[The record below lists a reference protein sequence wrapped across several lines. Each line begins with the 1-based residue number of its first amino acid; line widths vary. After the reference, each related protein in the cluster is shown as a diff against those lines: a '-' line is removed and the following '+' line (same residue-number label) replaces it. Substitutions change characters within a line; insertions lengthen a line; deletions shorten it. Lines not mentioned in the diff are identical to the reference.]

1 MYIYNMYIVKL
12 GLITPAIL
20 INPLSAQKK
29 CNLHTGGPPG
39 FINRLARTLLIN
51 PLCWNPIL
59 FIQFFLTTFKS
70 FCLSSCLIVILKVLF
85 YCLTPFIFKW
95 FAYAILK
102 LKPHKHQKPSLLI
115 IELLKKKNYS
125 PNDRFPIKFFIKII
139 NLDSSQRVPPMSPC
153 PRLIIITRV
162 PLINQPPW
170 DFKTQILSN
179 PMEFYETLIDFY
191 GFQTISN
198 ILWFRGRL
206 FRGKLGKTW
215 QGLCDLVGGW
225 LIRCWH

>member
-1 MYIYNMYIVKL
+1 M
-12 GLITPAIL
+12 
-20 INPLSAQKK
+20 
-29 CNLHTGGPPG
+29 
-39 FINRLARTLLIN
+39 
-51 PLCWNPIL
+51 
-59 FIQFFLTTFKS
+59 
-70 FCLSSCLIVILKVLF
+70 F

-95 FAYAILK
+95 FPYAILK

-115 IELLKKKNYS
+115 IELLKKKKNYS

-153 PRLIIITRV
+153 PRLIIIITRV

-198 ILWFRGRL
+198 FLWFRGRL

-215 QGLCDLVGGW
+215 QGLSDLVGGVD
-225 LIRCWH
+225 

>member
-1 MYIYNMYIVKL
+1 MLYLSWN
-12 GLITPAIL
+12 L
-20 INPLSAQKK
+20 INTRNHHCWSLKIWKK
-29 CNLHTGGPPG
+29 TIPQMIDFQLNS
-39 FINRLARTLLIN
+39 
-51 PLCWNPIL
+51 L
-59 FIQFFLTTFKS
+59 F
-70 FCLSSCLIVILKVLF
+70 
-85 YCLTPFIFKW
+85 
-95 FAYAILK
+95 
-102 LKPHKHQKPSLLI
+102 
-115 IELLKKKNYS
+115 KKKH
-125 PNDRFPIKFFIKII
+125 I

-153 PRLIIITRV
+153 PPLIIMTRV

>member
-1 MYIYNMYIVKL
+1 MLYLSWN
-12 GLITPAIL
+12 L
-20 INPLSAQKK
+20 INTR
-29 CNLHTGGPPG
+29 NHH
-39 FINRLARTLLIN
+39 
-51 PLCWNPIL
+51 CWSLN
-59 FIQFFLTTFKS
+59 
-70 FCLSSCLIVILKVLF
+70 CYLK
-85 YCLTPFIFKW
+85 
-95 FAYAILK
+95 
-102 LKPHKHQKPSLLI
+102 
-115 IELLKKKNYS
+115 KKKNYS

-153 PRLIIITRV
+153 PRLIIIITRV

-198 ILWFRGRL
+198 FLWFRGRL

-215 QGLCDLVGGW
+215 QGQSDLVGGEGG
-225 LIRCWH
+225 LINPMLALYGWGKVRQKELKW